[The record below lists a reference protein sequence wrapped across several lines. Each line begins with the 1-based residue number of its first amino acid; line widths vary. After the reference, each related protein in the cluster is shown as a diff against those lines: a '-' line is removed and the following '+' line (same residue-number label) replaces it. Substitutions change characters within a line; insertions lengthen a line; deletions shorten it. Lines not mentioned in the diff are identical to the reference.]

1 MLTSLKKIVE
11 AVLIALIIVNL
22 WLADYAT
29 RTMNSVSPASQ
40 GKQTLMIEKGSSPMA
55 VARILKDNQ
64 LIRRSFTFR
73 LIYSLYYYPQSLKA
87 GEYQFSLP
95 VSQKKIMLDLVAG
108 RVLLHALTVPE
119 GLTYLEVAGLLAAKN
134 YPFSG
139 SFARACQQTQLISDL
154 DPEAR
159 NLEGYLYP
167 ETYYFTRGIRA
178 EEMVAAMVGQF
189 KKNLSQKEQ
198 DRARELNLS
207 LRQVVTLASLIEKE
221 TGRAEEKPLISAVF
235 HNRLRLKMKLDC
247 DPTIIYALKL
257 ENKFDGN
264 LRLADKNLN
273 SPYNTYLY
281 PGLPPG
287 PICNPGQSSIQAAL
301 YPASVDYLYFVSKN
315 DGSHIFNRSYSDHL
329 QAVKKFQLKN
339 NRQLR

>member
-1 MLTSLKKIVE
+1 MLTGLKKIVE

-108 RVLLHALTVPE
+108 RVVLHALTVPE

-167 ETYYFTRGIRA
+167 ETYYFTR
-178 EEMVAAMVGQF
+178 
-189 KKNLSQKEQ
+189 
-198 DRARELNLS
+198 EL
-207 LRQVVTLASLIEKE
+207 E
-221 TGRAEEKPLISAVF
+221 
-235 HNRLRLKMKLDC
+235 LKRWWQ
-247 DPTIIYALKL
+247 PW
-257 ENKFDGN
+257 
-264 LRLADKNLN
+264 
-273 SPYNTYLY
+273 
-281 PGLPPG
+281 
-287 PICNPGQSSIQAAL
+287 
-301 YPASVDYLYFVSKN
+301 
-315 DGSHIFNRSYSDHL
+315 
-329 QAVKKFQLKN
+329 
-339 NRQLR
+339 